1 MANVLPFEDNNAIK
15 GDTEHNIRSHRNVLN
30 TDGKRKGATD
40 SRIHGIPAFISQEL
54 HVLG

>member
-15 GDTEHNIRSHRNVLN
+15 GDTEHNIKSHGNVLN

>member
-1 MANVLPFEDNNAIK
+1 MAKVLSFRDNNAIK
-15 GDTEHNIRSHRNVLN
+15 GDTENNIRSQGNVLN

-54 HVLG
+54 RVLG